1 MPKCYKLTMKPLSST
16 CWESRIK
23 SVQPIMH
30 QAPQTRAALRE
41 VEKASNDDLD
51 VVSDAQSLLK
61 SLENFEF
68 LVGMI
73 V

>member
-1 MPKCYKLTMKPLSST
+1 MKPLSST
-16 CWESRIK
+16 CWGSQIK

-30 QAPQTRAALRE
+30 QTPQTRIALRE
-41 VEKASNDDLD
+41 VEKASNDDPD
-51 VVSDAQSLLK
+51 VVSDAQYSIK

-68 LVGMI
+68 LAGMI

>member
-1 MPKCYKLTMKPLSST
+1 
-16 CWESRIK
+16 
-23 SVQPIMH
+23 MH
-30 QAPQTRAALRE
+30 QAPQTRGALRE

-51 VVSDAQSLLK
+51 IVSDAQSLLK